1 MSEAYEGAGGAA
13 AAPTFDA
20 VDFYISQWAKER
32 PGMDV
37 SPMAIIGRVSR
48 LAVELQ
54 ARLDRVFA
62 DFGLQSWEFD
72 VMATLVRSGQPY
84 ELTPGELDRTM
95 MITSG
100 TTTHRIAKLEQR
112 GFVTRTRDED
122 DKRVV
127 RVRLTDA
134 GLAVFDEAH
143 VAHMDNERR
152 ILEPLADADRTKLL
166 DGLRALSGALGG
178 ASSVQHAHLRNAD
191 N

>member
-1 MSEAYEGAGGAA
+1 MSEAIEGAGGAA
-13 AAPTFDA
+13 AALTSDA

-54 ARLDRVFA
+54 NRLDRVFA

-112 GFVTRTRDED
+112 GFVTRRRDEH

-127 RVRLTDA
+127 RVQLTDA

-143 VAHMDNERR
+143 VAHMDNEHR
-152 ILEPLADADRTKLL
+152 ILAPLSEDDATKLVTSL
-166 DGLRALSGALGG
+166 KVLTRAVSGACDR
-178 ASSVQHAHLRNAD
+178 A
-191 N
+191 